1 MVEIKLNT
9 KELGS
14 NIEAPGTIYNTGRVI
29 YTKKDIS
36 ARLDYLNNQIEY
48 VLENLAVI
56 DPQKQTET
64 EYSLYDIQNLII
76 LIKNKIK

>member
-9 KELGS
+9 KELGR
-14 NIEAPGTIYNTGRVI
+14 NIEAPETIYNTGKRI
-29 YTKKDIS
+29 YRKKDIS
-36 ARLDYLNNQIEY
+36 ARLDYLDNQIEY

-64 EYSLYDIQNLII
+64 EYSLYDIQNLIY
-76 LIKNKIK
+76 LIKTKIK

>member
-1 MVEIKLNT
+1 M
-9 KELGS
+9 
-14 NIEAPGTIYNTGRVI
+14 I

-36 ARLDYLNNQIEY
+36 ARLDYLDNQIEY

-64 EYSLYDIQNLII
+64 EYSLYDIQNLIY
-76 LIKNKIK
+76 LIKTKIK